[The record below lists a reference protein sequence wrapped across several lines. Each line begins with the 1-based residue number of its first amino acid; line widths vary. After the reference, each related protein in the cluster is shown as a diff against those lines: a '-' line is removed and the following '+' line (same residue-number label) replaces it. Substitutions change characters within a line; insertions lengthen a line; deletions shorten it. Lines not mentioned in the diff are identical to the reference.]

1 MATKPKTPQGS
12 TEQGQDAA
20 IATPADPGPPPRF
33 PAPSNWLAGGV
44 VDQLFQTGRQV
55 SKSVQT
61 IREEVQAIA
70 TLRQPPAVHSYKA
83 EVLAWLD
90 AREAYEARR

>member
-1 MATKPKTPQGS
+1 MATKPKQPQES
-12 TEQGQDAA
+12 TEQGQGAPSG
-20 IATPADPGPPPRF
+20 PAVDPGPPPAF
-33 PAPSNWLAGGV
+33 PMPSNWTAGGV

-55 SKSVQT
+55 GKSVQA

-90 AREAYEARR
+90 ARDAYDARR